1 MATKN
6 ITLAIDED
14 LLDKARVLAAMR
26 RTSVNEMVRGFLEQ
40 EVEAETGR
48 GKRAEAWAKLFAEI
62 DRDAANRAPVENN
75 NRRFDRDEM
84 YDEVMRDRGLL

>member
-26 RTSVNEMVRGFLEQ
+26 RTTVNAMVREFL
-40 EVEAETGR
+40 A
-48 GKRAEAWAKLFAEI
+48 AEI
-62 DRDAANRAPVENN
+62 NAERLHDEATAALLKLARESEANFGPGPFVREDAYMGA
-75 NRRFDRDEM
+75 RRFDRW
-84 YDEVMRDRGLL
+84 R

>member
-26 RTSVNEMVRGFLEQ
+26 RTSVNEMVRTLLNKEVDQEQ
-40 EVEAETGR
+40 RQAD
-48 GKRAEAWAKLFAEI
+48 RAQVWGDLFAET
-62 DRDAANRAPVENN
+62 DASASGTTRKAGEKL
-75 NRRFDRDEM
+75 FDRVETH
-84 YDEVMRDRGLL
+84 EEAMRDRGLL